1 MPVLQRLKQEFSFI
15 RGNYAV
21 LVVSWILLDFASE
34 IPAAYYALYVLGLGA
49 TETILGT
56 IGLFQFLALASMQ
69 FPGGYIADKFGRKWI
84 ICSMTFGVALSYLLY
99 ALAPSWHFILIGAVL
114 MAIFNSTYQPAL
126 MAMIADSLPP
136 EKRGMGFGIVTL
148 IASASTT
155 PGPVVAALLYSHF
168 GLMNGMR
175 IGYGIVVALFLT
187 AAFLRV
193 FRLKET
199 IKTTEKPR
207 ISDLWKNYPAA
218 VRQSLG
224 VWKRVSK
231 SLFYLVWSLIIVQF
245 GFSAVSLLLPV
256 YAVNDRQ
263 IDKAIWALLTAAAP
277 VTTIIFSIPIG
288 KFVDKINRKI
298 PMLLAYF
305 LFGLAI
311 WFFVQGSLPLIFAS
325 LVLVGA
331 AQVMMNTSFSAL
343 LADLTP
349 KMERGK
355 VNAFMNF
362 VSFMFMAL
370 GNFIG
375 GFFYEHISHQLPFYI
390 TIASIIPS
398 FMITLMLVEEPEKRE
413 E

>member
-1 MPVLQRLKQEFSFI
+1 MQVIQRLKQEFSFI
-15 RGNYAV
+15 KGNYAV

-49 TETILGT
+49 TETILGI

-69 FPGGYIADKFGRKWI
+69 FPGGYIADRFGRKWI
-84 ICSMTFGVALSYLLY
+84 ICLMTFGVALSYFFY

-114 MAIFNSTYQPAL
+114 MAVFNSTYQPAL

-155 PGPVVAALLYSHF
+155 PGPIVAALLYSRF
-168 GLMNGMR
+168 GLMDGMR

-199 IKTTEKPR
+199 IKTAERPS

-218 VRQSLG
+218 VKQSLE
-224 VWKRVSK
+224 VWKRVSR

-263 IDKAIWALLTAAAP
+263 LDKAVWALLTAAAP
-277 VTTIIFSIPIG
+277 VTTIIFSIPI
-288 KFVDKINRKI
+288 
-298 PMLLAYF
+298 
-305 LFGLAI
+305 
-311 WFFVQGSLPLIFAS
+311 
-325 LVLVGA
+325 
-331 AQVMMNTSFSAL
+331 
-343 LADLTP
+343 
-349 KMERGK
+349 
-355 VNAFMNF
+355 
-362 VSFMFMAL
+362 
-370 GNFIG
+370 
-375 GFFYEHISHQLPFYI
+375 
-390 TIASIIPS
+390 
-398 FMITLMLVEEPEKRE
+398 
-413 E
+413 